1 MTRTIEQKDDLIK
14 KEFEEKQ
21 KLEAQIDE
29 LDLNV
34 ENLNQALKEQE
45 TKFKNLQ

>member
-1 MTRTIEQKDDLIK
+1 MTRAIEQKDSLIK

-21 KLEAQIDE
+21 KLEAQINE
-29 LDLNV
+29 MDLNV
-34 ENLNQALKEQE
+34 ETLNQALKEQE

>member
-21 KLEAQIDE
+21 KLEAQINDM
-29 LDLNV
+29 DLTV
-34 ENLNQALKEQE
+34 ENLNQALKE
-45 TKFKNLQ
+45 